1 MQSMKENKYIDLIQT
16 LEPVFFKAGELSV
29 KLQSDIAAKKK
40 SATGIYEID
49 VVTDADIEI
58 QETILSALSK
68 TELSECRVVAEEKT
82 ESVDKFNQNG
92 EILLAIDPIDGTYLY
107 AAGAPIYSIIISI
120 QKLGLPLYTFA
131 HYPAIGWTHRF
142 IGKTHHESGQK
153 PILSI
158 KNTKG
163 VITYSHG
170 NPKEKVPETVR
181 QKMEARGY
189 IFLDKKELTSDC
201 GATTILLAEAVDG
214 YYCEDPLVVD
224 GLVSMHY
231 ALTRNLEI
239 QSDIIKDPKSGL
251 GGMRYFGYYFVVRK

>member
-1 MQSMKENKYIDLIQT
+1 MKENKYIDLIQT
-16 LEPVFFKAGELSV
+16 LEPIFFKAGELSI
-29 KLQSDIAAKKK
+29 KLQSDIVAKKK
-40 SATGIYEID
+40 SATGIYETD

-82 ESVDKFNQNG
+82 ESVEKFNQDG

-142 IGKTHHESGQK
+142 IGKTHHENGQK

-158 KNTKG
+158 KNTNK
-163 VITYSHG
+163 VITYSYG
-170 NPKEKVPETVR
+170 NPKEKIAETIR
-181 QKMEARGY
+181 QKMKIRGY
-189 IFLDKKELTSDC
+189 TFLGKKELASNC
-201 GATTILLAEAVDG
+201 GATTILLANAVDG

-224 GLVSMHY
+224 GLVGMHY
-231 ALTRNLEI
+231 ALTNGWEI
-239 QSDIIKDPKSGL
+239 QSDITQKPKPGL
-251 GGMRYFGYYFVVRK
+251 GGMKYFGYYFVIRK